1 MMNIHK
7 KSIIICILITILC
20 GACKNHSIDY
30 SLFEISSEQVQS
42 GLNSVTISGTY
53 SFPGEVNGMKINMG
67 LEDNLSDATSYSMNL
82 EGRDFSVSIDSLNP
96 NTTYYYCYSIDFG
109 LQKDYLL
116 DPSSFITLQGK
127 PEVETVEVIRVDSTS
142 YYVKGVVVSDNG
154 SPITERGI
162 CWNTLGNPN
171 PLTDSVTRY
180 GENGVGEYQC
190 LLSHLA
196 LNTKYHVCAYAKN
209 EKGMGIGQTLVFQT
223 EVSPEPPTVITADV
237 YDITATTAT
246 GGGEVVDDGQSPVTS
261 CGVCWSTEPNPTIVN
276 DSTVDGSGLGP
287 FVSSLTNLIP
297 NTTYYVR
304 AYATNI
310 KGTEYGN
317 EVSFTTLVSLPT
329 VITTDPVTNITSTSA
344 TGGGDVTNSG
354 GADVTERG
362 ICWGTSHNPTISD
375 SHDNNGTGTGSYTV
389 NMTDLTA
396 NTKYYVRA
404 YAFNSAVGP
413 AYGNEVSFTT
423 SDIPNYTI
431 TVSANPSE
439 GGSVTGGGTYQQ
451 GQTCT
456 LEATANNGYTF
467 TNWTEN
473 GDVVYAN
480 TNYTFTVNGNR
491 ILVANFE
498 AHEYVDLGLP
508 SGTLWATCNIG
519 ATTPEGYGDYFAW
532 GETSTK
538 DGYDWHT
545 YRYCNGG
552 ATTLTKYCDDASYG
566 YNGFI
571 DNLTVLE
578 ESDDAAAVNWGA
590 GWRMPTKEEWNE
602 LLSNTT
608 KIWTTQ
614 HGVNGYLFT
623 ATNGRTLFLP
633 AAGYYNMNDLN
644 GDGKSG
650 CYWSSSLNID
660 VPYNSGYL
668 FFDSGNCSMSYHF
681 RSHGRSV
688 RPVRSA
694 LKK

>member
-310 KGTEYGN
+310 KGTAYGN
-317 EVSFTTLVSLPT
+317 EVSFTTLDIPSYTIT
-329 VITTDPVTNITSTSA
+329 VFANPDNGGTV
-344 TGGGDVTNSG
+344 TGGGDFHYGDSCTVTATPANGYTFLRWTENGSQVSIN
-354 GADVTERG
+354 ANYTFSVTG
-362 ICWGTSHNPTISD
+362 
-375 SHDNNGTGTGSYTV
+375 
-389 NMTDLTA
+389 
-396 NTKYYVRA
+396 VRTLVA
-404 YAFNSAVGP
+404 QFQQQ
-413 AYGNEVSFTT
+413 
-423 SDIPNYTI
+423 NYTI
-431 TVSANPSE
+431 SVSANPTNC
-439 GGSVTGGGTYQQ
+439 GTVTGGGDFHY
-451 GQTCT
+451 GDNCT
-456 LEATANNGYTF
+456 VIATPVNGCTF
-467 TNWTEN
+467 LMWTEN
-473 GDVVYAN
+473 DQQVSVN
-480 TNYTFTVNGNR
+480 SNYSFTVTGNCN
-491 ILVANFE
+491 LVANFE